1 MIDGF
6 VAPGFEPV
14 RSEFERNFAERGEL
28 GAACAAYR
36 GGEKVVDLWGGVRDA
51 RTGAPWAQ
59 DTLVLV
65 YSTSKGLAAMT
76 LALAHARGRLDYD
89 EPVAGYWPEF
99 AQAGKDRVTVR
110 QLLGHEAG
118 LPVIDEPLDVA
129 LLQDFD
135 RLAAVIARQRPLWE
149 PGTRHGYH
157 GVSLGWYE
165 GEMIRRLD
173 PAGRT
178 LGRVFAEEIAAP
190 LGLEVH
196 FGVPA
201 SVSDERLAR
210 IERTTAGRALAGL
223 RHLPPRMALAMG
235 NPRSVTFRTFANPR
249 LRSPADLDRREYRSV
264 EFPAGGAVGGARDI
278 ARAYAAFAAREPEL
292 GLSVATLE
300 ELTRF
305 PRPPSRGWRDT
316 VLKVDTA
323 FSLGFAR
330 PLGPF
335 RFGSSQRAFGH
346 PGAGGSFAFADPERE
361 VAFAYVMN
369 RLGFH
374 LRDDPREYALRR
386 ALYSCLGETER
397 ASDRVSATRGS
408 AAGEG
413 ER

>member
-1 MIDGF
+1 MAVDSSLTDEPLIDGF
-6 VAPGFEPV
+6 VAPGFERV
-14 RSEFERNFAERGEL
+14 RAEFVRNFAERREL
-28 GAACAAYR
+28 GAACAVYR
-36 GGEKVVDLWGGVRDA
+36 RGEKVVDLWGGVRDA
-51 RTGAPWAQ
+51 RTGEPWAQ

-65 YSTSKGLAAMT
+65 YSTSKGLSAMT
-76 LALAHARGRLDYD
+76 LALAHSRGLLDYD
-89 EPVAGYWPEF
+89 ERVATYWPEF

-110 QLLGHEAG
+110 QLVGHEAG
-118 LPVIDEPLDVA
+118 LPVIDEPLDVE

-149 PGTRHGYH
+149 PGTCHGYH
-157 GVSLGWYE
+157 GVSLGWFE
-165 GEMIRRLD
+165 GEVIRLLD

-190 LGLEVH
+190 LGLDVH
-196 FGVPA
+196 FGVPD
-201 SVSDERLAR
+201 SVGAERIAR
-210 IERTTAGRALAGL
+210 IERTAPRRALLGL
-223 RHLPPRMALAMG
+223 RHLPPRMALALAD
-235 NPRSVTFRTFANPR
+235 PRSVTFRTFANPR
-249 LRSPADLDRREYRSV
+249 LRSPSDLDRSEYRRV

-292 GLSVATLE
+292 GLSPATLE

-305 PRPPSRGWRDT
+305 PLPPPRGWHDE

-323 FSLGFAR
+323 FSVGFAR
-330 PLGPF
+330 PLGSF

-374 LRDDPREYALRR
+374 LRDDPREAALRR
-386 ALYSCLGETER
+386 ALY
-397 ASDRVSATRGS
+397 GS
-408 AAGEG
+408 LADIEG